1 MRCGLYSTHILHDI
15 SVCVVDHNPLTAY
28 YKCLSLILPTFFV
41 VDCDVCN
48 TLPPAMTTNN
58 QTAYM
63 VNSLMSAVDRS
74 PECHTLPGEQSSNR
88 VGEMKNILL
97 SSLFGSAHLNN
108 CPAGQS
114 NPRY

>member
-15 SVCVVDHNPLTAY
+15 FVCVVDHNPLTAY
-28 YKCLSLILPTFFV
+28 YKCLSFILPTFFV

-48 TLPPAMTTNN
+48 TLPPAMTINN

-63 VNSLMSAVDRS
+63 VNSLMSAVDKS
-74 PECHTLPGEQSSNR
+74 PERHTLQQSSNT
-88 VGEMKNILL
+88 VGKMKNILL
-97 SSLFGSAHLNN
+97 SSLFGNAHLNN
-108 CPAGQS
+108 HPAGQP